1 MTQMAQET
9 TTNRTTYGTGLDP
22 RTVSGSTI
30 TLTNNNS
37 IYTDYTD
44 AYSTNGIIT
53 TSTLGGSTVTIDPSF
68 TDDFTPDTVTLGG
81 QELNAEKIE
90 KLTALLDVLEGL
102 EGSDL
107 AAMLETQILLNKV
120 KHDET

>member
-1 MTQMAQET
+1 MAQET
-9 TTNRTTYGTGLDP
+9 TTNRTTYGTGLSP
-22 RTVSGSTI
+22 GTVSGSTI

-37 IYTDYTD
+37 IYTD
-44 AYSTNGIIT
+44 AYSTNGTIT

-68 TDDFTPDTVTLGG
+68 TDELTRYYDEPTTVTIGG

-120 KHDET
+120 RHDET